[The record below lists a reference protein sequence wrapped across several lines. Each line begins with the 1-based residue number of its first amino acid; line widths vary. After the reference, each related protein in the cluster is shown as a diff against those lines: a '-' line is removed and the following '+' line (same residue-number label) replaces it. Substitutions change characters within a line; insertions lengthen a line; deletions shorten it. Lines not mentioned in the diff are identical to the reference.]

1 MRIAS
6 YFPTLWPAAA
16 LVLGLCVPLRA
27 PSAQNTERSSDSV
40 RVLIQARAALLPG
53 AEIGVSVHDLASGQ
67 RLDLNGD
74 VVFHAASTMKV
85 PVLIDLMR
93 EVDAGRLRLDEPLL
107 LVNAYHSIVDGSPY
121 QLDATDDSDS
131 LVFARVGDFVPIRW
145 LAQRMITHSSNL
157 ATNALIAI
165 LDPARATRTM
175 TGFGARH
182 TLVLRGVEDGVAYRA
197 GRNNVTSANDL
208 AAILV
213 ALERGEAA
221 SPASTAVMRE
231 FLLQQEFREQIPA
244 GLPPQTPVAHKTG
257 WITATQHDAAIVYP
271 PNRAPF
277 VLVVMTR
284 GNTDRSAA
292 NALIAD
298 IAGIAWSWL
307 VPGPD

>member
-1 MRIAS
+1 VTWLATATI
-6 YFPTLWPAAA
+6 A
-16 LVLGLCVPLRA
+16 LVLGLLVPLRPA
-27 PSAQNTERSSDSV
+27 AAQAVRPSADSV
-40 RVLIQARAALLPG
+40 RRLMQTRAAQLPG
-53 AEIGVSVHDLASGQ
+53 AEIGVAIHDLASGR
-67 RLDLNGD
+67 RLELNGD

-85 PVLIDLMR
+85 PVLIDLLR
-93 EVDAGRLRLDEPLL
+93 EVDAGRLRLDQPLL

-131 LVFARVGDFVPIRW
+131 LVFARVGEFVPIRW

-165 LDPARATRTM
+165 LDPARTTRTM

-208 AAILV
+208 AAILT
-213 ALERGEAA
+213 ALERGAAA
-221 SPASTAVMRE
+221 SPASTQVMRE
-231 FLLQQEFREQIPA
+231 FLLQQVFREQIPA
-244 GLPPQTPVAHKTG
+244 GLPPDTKVAHKTG

-271 PNRAPF
+271 PDRAPF
-277 VLVVMTR
+277 VLVVLTR
-284 GNTDRSAA
+284 GITDRKAA

-298 IAGIAWSWL
+298 IAEITWSWL
-307 VPGPD
+307 TPGPG